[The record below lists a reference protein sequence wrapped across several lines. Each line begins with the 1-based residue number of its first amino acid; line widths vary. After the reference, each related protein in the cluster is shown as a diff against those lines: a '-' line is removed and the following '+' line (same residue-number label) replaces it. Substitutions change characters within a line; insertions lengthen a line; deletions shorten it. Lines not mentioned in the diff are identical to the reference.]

1 MNEEVKVSELA
12 EASVVNDDDILMLVQ
27 NGTNKKVD
35 VETLFENIENEIN
48 TKIQTNITTNSERAT
63 NEYVNGERVYV
74 KRIDLGA
81 FPNNTSKT
89 VTHGISSP
97 IIVRSI
103 IVANNGAGT
112 YQDMSHRPNFSSYI
126 TTTAIVFNPGGDY
139 SSWTGYAD
147 LYYTK

>member
-1 MNEEVKVSELA
+1 MEEEVKVSQLS
-12 EASVVNDDDILMLVQ
+12 EASSVNNEDLLMLVQ

-63 NEYVNGERVYV
+63 NEYVNGDRVYV
-74 KRIDLGA
+74 KRIDLGD

-89 VTHGISSP
+89 VTHGITNP
-97 IIVRSI
+97 KIVRSV
-103 IVANNGAGT
+103 IVANNGSGT
-112 YQDMSHRPNFSSYI
+112 YQDMAHRPNFNSYI
-126 TTTAIVFNPGGDY
+126 TTTAIVFNPSADY